1 MEDDGLNRFYLSKV
15 LGRNG
20 AEVHTVDSGE
30 EAVDA
35 CSDDDSFDLILM
47 DVGLP
52 GIDGVEAAKRILA
65 ACPKQRILLLT
76 AHTSESDMKV
86 YREIAVAGIMSKPVR
101 EETLVETISGTIAG
115 TVSGRPEI

>member
-20 AEVHTVDSGE
+20 AEVHTVDNGE
-30 EAVDA
+30 EAVAA
-35 CSDDDSFDLILM
+35 CSGEGAFDLILM

-65 ACPKQRILLLT
+65 ACSEQRILLLT
-76 AHTSESDMKV
+76 AHTSESDMRV
-86 YREIAVAGIMSKPVR
+86 YREIAVSGIMSKPVR
-101 EETLVETISGTIAG
+101 EDLLVDTIAG
-115 TVSGRPEI
+115 TITGTIT